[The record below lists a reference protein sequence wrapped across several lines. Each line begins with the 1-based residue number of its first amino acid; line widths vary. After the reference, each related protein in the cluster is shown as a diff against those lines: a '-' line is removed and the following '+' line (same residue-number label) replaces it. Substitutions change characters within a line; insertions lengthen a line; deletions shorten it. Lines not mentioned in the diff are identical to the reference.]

1 MEQALDRAIK
11 RSEIEAK
18 QLYGNSDRFSY
29 FIMGNVIRCLYSC
42 KGTKKLYI
50 IIEKKGRSIP
60 VPLKLIVTH
69 ILQKAFFKQA
79 QENYFATS
87 TANIK

>member
-50 IIEKKGRSIP
+50 IIEKKGLEYSSPFEAYCNAHLAESLFQTGSR
-60 VPLKLIVTH
+60 KL
-69 ILQKAFFKQA
+69 FC
-79 QENYFATS
+79 Y
-87 TANIK
+87 

>member
-18 QLYGNSDRFSY
+18 QLYGNSDIFSY

-50 IIEKKGRSIP
+50 IIGKKGLEYSSP
-60 VPLKLIVTH
+60 FEAYCNAHL
-69 ILQKAFFKQA
+69 AESFFKQA

>member
-29 FIMGNVIRCLYSC
+29 FSMGNVISCLYSC

-50 IIEKKGRSIP
+50 IIGKKGREYSRP
-60 VPLKLIVTH
+60 VEAYCNSHL
-69 ILQKAFFKQA
+69 AESFFKQA